1 MYPYDLQST
10 PICREAMP
18 SSVYAA
24 APSLSRLD
32 VPTCYSSTSL
42 NIPSSLHLH
51 PSTWCWINIPN
62 NTCSGPGSPCSKLQ
76 PSVDFRKEVQ
86 TPQLGITKLLWSAPN
101 TSTTPLECQ
110 VMADV
115 LVSSKALTF
124 PPPTSA
130 QIPPS
135 TGKGCFLHSNTLE
148 KMLSRCE
155 KNK

>member
-1 MYPYDLQST
+1 MIFS
-10 PICREAMP
+10 
-18 SSVYAA
+18 
-24 APSLSRLD
+24 
-32 VPTCYSSTSL
+32 
-42 NIPSSLHLH
+42 LH
-51 PSTWCWINIPN
+51 PSAEKQCQALYMQLPQAY
-62 NTCSGPGSPCSKLQ
+62 PGWMCPPATALPPSTSPHPFICILALDVGLIFLITPALVLAALAQNFSPLWTSERKSKLHSLALQSSYDQ
-76 PSVDFRKEVQ
+76 PP
-86 TPQLGITKLLWSAPN
+86 TP
-101 TSTTPLECQ
+101 PLHPLN
-110 VMADV
+110 VRSWLV